1 MHGRPEAAAARSVT
15 LARTRHC
22 VCCFALFSARCNL
35 RRLGLFFSKG
45 LPSSHGVVQ
54 RERLKPGMATSIHV
68 RGDGVGSTL
77 LRKKADPAH
86 DWVDNLPAVAEGE
99 TVRVIETEGAFSLVL
114 LASGEQ
120 GFIWS
125 KYLRAAGAPVN
136 LNDVA
141 GAPALPFSASLSF
154 AFVHPFS
161 LPLILSFSKL
171 RVFMVFEGSCVLG
184 VHL

>member
-1 MHGRPEAAAARSVT
+1 MQ
-15 LARTRHC
+15 
-22 VCCFALFSARCNL
+22 
-35 RRLGLFFSKG
+35 
-45 LPSSHGVVQ
+45 Q
-54 RERLKPGMATSIHV
+54 RGERLKPGMATSIHV

-99 TVRVIETEGAFSLVL
+99 TVRVIETEGAFSLVR

-141 GAPALPFSASLSF
+141 GAQVLLRDPGRVVPVKLNEVLKIPALNIRADAITFANCTMESESLSLC
-154 AFVHPFS
+154 AS
-161 LPLILSFSKL
+161 RLASK
-171 RVFMVFEGSCVLG
+171 S
-184 VHL
+184 

>member
-1 MHGRPEAAAARSVT
+1 MQ
-15 LARTRHC
+15 
-22 VCCFALFSARCNL
+22 
-35 RRLGLFFSKG
+35 
-45 LPSSHGVVQ
+45 Q
-54 RERLKPGMATSIHV
+54 RGERLKPGMATSIHV
-68 RGDGVGSTL
+68 RGNGVGSTL

-99 TVRVIETEGAFSLVL
+99 TVRVIETEGAFSLVR

-141 GAPALPFSASLSF
+141 GAP
-154 AFVHPFS
+154 
-161 LPLILSFSKL
+161 
-171 RVFMVFEGSCVLG
+171 
-184 VHL
+184 